1 MKQKILYLLLSA
13 VLAFGAW
20 TYVVTVVSPESEDTF
35 YNIPVVLINE
45 QVLIDKGLMVVS
57 ESNPTMTLR
66 LRGNRSD
73 LNGLKNSDITII
85 ADLSKINAAGEQNLS
100 CDISFTGASNAFEIL
115 DQKPTQITLQI
126 AEWATKEI
134 PVNLEYTGMLGPD
147 YIAYKDEVELD
158 RESVTITG
166 PKNVVDQ
173 IAQARINVDLNNRVE
188 SISESY
194 RYTLCDDKGNPVD
207 ASSIKTNAA
216 EIRMTLRILRVKEI
230 QLKVDVIYGGGATQE
245 NTTIVQDFQTI
256 RVAGSEKLLQNLGDI
271 LSIGTIN
278 LAELTESTE
287 LVFPVE
293 LNDGLINLSNIKEVK
308 VQVTVPQRITSTISI
323 PVSDIEIQGLPEGM
337 ALEFVTQVVEVTV
350 QGPSNQVLKIT
361 AADIRVT
368 IDVTDAV
375 VDKNQPFKAQV
386 KVSGKYVDVDVV
398 GSVTINVDITQL
410 TGGNP

>member
-1 MKQKILYLLLSA
+1 
-13 VLAFGAW
+13 
-20 TYVVTVVSPESEDTF
+20 
-35 YNIPVVLINE
+35 
-45 QVLIDKGLMVVS
+45 
-57 ESNPTMTLR
+57 
-66 LRGNRSD
+66 
-73 LNGLKNSDITII
+73 
-85 ADLSKINAAGEQNLS
+85 
-100 CDISFTGASNAFEIL
+100 
-115 DQKPTQITLQI
+115 
-126 AEWATKEI
+126 
-134 PVNLEYTGMLGPD
+134 
-147 YIAYKDEVELD
+147 
-158 RESVTITG
+158 
-166 PKNVVDQ
+166 
-173 IAQARINVDLNNRVE
+173 
-188 SISESY
+188 
-194 RYTLCDDKGNPVD
+194 
-207 ASSIKTNAA
+207 
-216 EIRMTLRILRVKEI
+216 
-230 QLKVDVIYGGGATQE
+230 
-245 NTTIVQDFQTI
+245 
-256 RVAGSEKLLQNLGDI
+256 LGDI

>member
-134 PVNLEYTGMLGPD
+134 PVNVEYTGMLGPD

>member
-1 MKQKILYLLLSA
+1 
-13 VLAFGAW
+13 
-20 TYVVTVVSPESEDTF
+20 
-35 YNIPVVLINE
+35 
-45 QVLIDKGLMVVS
+45 
-57 ESNPTMTLR
+57 
-66 LRGNRSD
+66 
-73 LNGLKNSDITII
+73 
-85 ADLSKINAAGEQNLS
+85 
-100 CDISFTGASNAFEIL
+100 
-115 DQKPTQITLQI
+115 
-126 AEWATKEI
+126 
-134 PVNLEYTGMLGPD
+134 
-147 YIAYKDEVELD
+147 
-158 RESVTITG
+158 
-166 PKNVVDQ
+166 
-173 IAQARINVDLNNRVE
+173 VDLNNRVE